1 MTVYLI
7 SFTNE
12 HEVKI
17 CSSRER
23 AFSTILKSWI
33 EFEESLNV
41 TDSDC
46 IDDGIEE
53 LINSYEEDSDTLG
66 IFDFAIAELI
76 TVDE

>member
-7 SFTNE
+7 SFANE

-41 TDSDC
+41 TNSDC
-46 IDDGIEE
+46 IDGIEE
-53 LINSYEEDSDTLG
+53 LINSYEDDSDTLG